1 MIQKGNFYMFYL
13 ASARRMIQLLMM
25 CVLVAHSSLS
35 LANPKD
41 GGYNEALQRFQ
52 SAQATAPFFKNAYG
66 YALFPTV
73 GKGGFGIGG
82 AYGEGRVYRK
92 GTHVGDSQL
101 AQVTIGFQLGGQVYS
116 EIIFFKTE
124 KAYQEFTTGNFEF
137 GAQASAVAL
146 TVGAS
151 AQAGTAGV
159 GASVGDKQSE
169 AHYVD
174 GMAIFTVTKGGLMY
188 EASLGGQGFSFDPN
202 SKF

>member
-1 MIQKGNFYMFYL
+1 MFYL
-13 ASARRMIQLLMM
+13 VSARRIIQLFAM
-25 CVLVAHSSLS
+25 CILFTNSPVS
-35 LANPKD
+35 LAATND
-41 GGYNEALQRFQ
+41 GAYNEALQRFQ
-52 SAQATAPFFKNAYG
+52 SAEATLPFFNNAYG

-82 AYGEGRVYRK
+82 AYGEGKVYRQ

-116 EIIFFKTE
+116 EIIFFETKN
-124 KAYQEFTTGNFEF
+124 AYQEFTSGNFEF

-146 TVGAS
+146 TLGAS

-159 GASVGDKQSE
+159 GASAGDKQSE

-188 EASLGGQGFSFDPN
+188 EASLGGQAFSFDPN

>member
-1 MIQKGNFYMFYL
+1 MFYF
-13 ASARRMIQLLMM
+13 ASARRIIQLLMVY
-25 CVLVAHSSLS
+25 VLVAYSSMS
-35 LANPKD
+35 FAATSD
-41 GGYNEALQRFQ
+41 EAYNEALQRFQ
-52 SAQATAPFFKNAYG
+52 LAETTHPFFKNAYG

-92 GTHVGDSQL
+92 GTYVGDSQL

-116 EIIFFKTE
+116 EIIFFETK
-124 KAYQEFTTGNFEF
+124 KAYQEFTSGNFEF

-151 AQAGTAGV
+151 AQAGTSGV

-169 AHYVD
+169 ALYVD

-188 EASLGGQGFSFDPN
+188 EASLGGQGFSFEPN
-202 SKF
+202 SRF